1 MNLKKIRKV
10 NKMIEKLDVKYED
23 VKEISENGINSSYE
37 HKLWE
42 KVVFYPFILIEMMV
56 GFVFP
61 ILMYYTALTLPFG
74 VVSVISEQYLKG
86 IPFIN
91 EIAPITGIIASVV
104 FVFLAW
110 AFREKMVKIEREMEI
125 CDEFNR
131 SISEDISN
139 LNNLIESPNEK
150 LYRKFE
156 FIDINNSSEEKI
168 AINIPNGYKEHKI
181 SSDNENIQ
189 LLDDI
194 CSTDKASE
202 SELIDMIKAVG
213 EYHYNARVDEEIKR
227 KNKFVEHK
235 TKMQYVS
242 NESNE
247 QTCLKRTIGTINE
260 SNEQWQQELKENL
273 LKENIKL

>member
-1 MNLKKIRKV
+1 
-10 NKMIEKLDVKYED
+10 MIEKLDVKYED

-74 VVSVISEQYLKG
+74 IVSVISEQYLKG
-86 IPFIN
+86 IPCIN

-110 AFREKMVKIEREMEI
+110 VFREKMVKIEREMEI

-131 SISEDISN
+131 SISEDISS

-227 KNKFVEHK
+227 KSEFVKHK
-235 TKMQYVS
+235 TKMQYIS
-242 NESNE
+242 NDRNE
-247 QTCLKRTIGTINE
+247 QTYLKRTIETINGD
-260 SNEQWQQELKENL
+260 NEQWQQELEENL
-273 LKENIKL
+273 SKEKIKL